1 MEVTTLESGWL
12 DTYSDLLSCSLWMAC
27 AIIDICAE
35 VFFLESEV
43 EDEEKE
49 AEKPIF
55 LMV

>member
-1 MEVTTLESGWL
+1 
-12 DTYSDLLSCSLWMAC
+12 MAC